1 MSTDTRTTKL
11 NFAPTI
17 LRETTQYEAEGS
29 WYSADKVRF
38 RAGKPQNIRGWQ
50 KRVNSAVLGTPRD
63 LHVWRALDGK
73 RYAAWG
79 SESALQIYYGGAIYD
94 ITPVSVSVSVTA
106 GNITTSIG
114 TTNVRVSNTAHGRA
128 YGDTV
133 VFVTCSD
140 LGDISLQGN
149 TYKITS
155 VSDDTFQV
163 SVQAT
168 AASDQGTLGT
178 SWLWYNITAGTS
190 VATPGLGYGAHTYN
204 TARASVTVGAVVTLG
219 GWSSPA
225 AASDIV
231 LEARQWSLDNFGQ
244 DLIAAHD
251 DGRIYR
257 WFKNNGPEVHAV
269 EVSTTTTAG
278 VSTGIPLNNDFILVS
293 PRDRHVISL
302 GCTDIV
308 TGAKD
313 PMVLRYS
320 DQANIEEW
328 TPSVSTTSDQIRL
341 GNGNRIIGAVP
352 SRNNIL
358 IWTDTALYGMQFVG
372 PPYTF
377 ALNELGTKCGLVAP
391 HAATDYHGN
400 AYWMGED
407 NFYVFDGAVRVL
419 PSTVRLY
426 VFDDLNRDNITKIYC
441 GVNQEFKEVVWLY
454 PSADSTECN
463 RYVIYSPEENY
474 WTFGTHEW
482 TTWADK
488 GIFNSILTTGVS
500 STGDAHLFDNEPL
513 GVYTDDGGSPVAS
526 YLESAEFDIEDGDD
540 VLFVDRI
547 IPDFDFNTSAGP
559 NSQISLRLIT
569 KRFPQDTASQE
580 KGPYTVGPT
589 TNKVN
594 TRARGRQARIRI
606 DTSATGFA
614 TGWRLGGLRFDIKP
628 DGKR

>member
-1 MSTDTRTTKL
+1 MLDSSSISS
-11 NFAPTI
+11 P
-17 LRETTQYEAEGS
+17 
-29 WYSADKVRF
+29 SATVIIPVADAIVKADV
-38 RAGKPQNIRGWQ
+38 P
-50 KRVNSAVLGTPRD
+50 
-63 LHVWRALDGK
+63 
-73 RYAAWG
+73 
-79 SESALQIYYGGAIYD
+79 SESESSFPEVID
-94 ITPVSVSVSVTA
+94 HVRPVWSPVVARATTFPYEPVAPASARLVS
-106 GNITTSIG
+106 
-114 TTNVRVSNTAHGRA
+114 
-128 YGDTV
+128 
-133 VFVTCSD
+133 
-140 LGDISLQGN
+140 
-149 TYKITS
+149 
-155 VSDDTFQV
+155 
-163 SVQAT
+163 
-168 AASDQGTLGT
+168 
-178 SWLWYNITAGTS
+178 
-190 VATPGLGYGAHTYN
+190 
-204 TARASVTVGAVVTLG
+204 ASVTVGAVVTLG

-302 GCTDIV
+302 GCTDTV

-358 IWTDTALYGMQFVG
+358 VWTDTALYGMQFVG

-454 PSADSTECN
+454 PTADSTECN

-569 KRFPQDTASQE
+569 KRFRKIQRHKRRVHTLSVLPLTKLIQE
-580 KGPYTVGPT
+580 HEAVKHE
-589 TNKVN
+589 
-594 TRARGRQARIRI
+594 
-606 DTSATGFA
+606 FA
-614 TGWRLGGLRFDIKP
+614 
-628 DGKR
+628 